1 MMLPRYRVENKTTG
15 ETIADL
21 GDEHMA
27 IQMAKRMRHTTPKE
41 HFIVTETRL
50 IFDSEEYVE

>member
-1 MMLPRYRVENKTTG
+1 MLPRYRVENKTTG

-41 HFIVTETRL
+41 HFIVTETKV
-50 IFDSEEYVE
+50 IFDTEEPSP